1 MQAGGGAGWR
11 AAFFNIAALSYYV
24 HKINYE
30 WQTVCF
36 KYGKEKISEFK
47 SLERAS
53 VCVCVCV
60 RVCVCVAQSVG
71 RSTKF
76 PHHFVATALVVCVVV
91 FNITYSCSAY
101 NNLDQYKQLTR
112 GATIQLAHGSIHTL
126 ILLTVLRAKKSPAF
140 DQLLASCFEWR

>member
-60 RVCVCVAQSVG
+60 CACVCVLLSQLVG
-71 RSTKF
+71 QQNF
-76 PHHFVATALVVCVVV
+76 PT
-91 FNITYSCSAY
+91 
-101 NNLDQYKQLTR
+101 
-112 GATIQLAHGSIHTL
+112 
-126 ILLTVLRAKKSPAF
+126 ILLPQPWLCVWLCSTSHTHVLPTTTSISTNS
-140 DQLLASCFEWR
+140 LLGVQQYN